1 MSRTTIRRFARTAV
15 RALAVAASLVVT
27 LACPETGEDGVGGFH
42 VTDPGNA
49 GTGSTGDADG
59 DGIPDGRDNCPAD
72 ANSFQT
78 NSDAGGPP
86 PSGDSHGD
94 ACDNCV
100 NVTNEDQADGDQDGV
115 GTACDNCPNVANS
128 GQQDDDG
135 DGRGNACDP

>member
-1 MSRTTIRRFARTAV
+1 MSRAIISRLSRTAFL
-15 RALAVAASLVVT
+15 ALAAAAALVAT
-27 LACPETGEDGVGGFH
+27 IACSTGEDGVGGFN

-49 GTGSTGDADG
+49 GLGSTGDTDG
-59 DGIPDGRDNCPAD
+59 DGVLNGRDNCPTK
-72 ANSFQT
+72 ANPFQT

-100 NVTNEDQADGDQDGV
+100 NVTNQDQADGDGDGV

-128 GQQDDDG
+128 SQQDDDG
-135 DGRGNACDP
+135 DGRGNPCDP